1 MLGKVLHVI
10 LRKEMLQ
17 MCAIDIKVTKVVTSS
32 LKLLAKF
39 SKVHQSQV
47 SKYAVSRQ

>member
-17 MCAIDIKVTKVVTSS
+17 VRAIDIKVTKVGSNYS
-32 LKLLAKF
+32 NLKF
-39 SKVHQSQV
+39 EIV
-47 SKYAVSRQ
+47 S